1 MENEDD
7 NGDNYINYKYNDSSK
22 MIQQYSSSSSCPS
35 SAGLSSSS
43 SLSSS
48 TISSLQALDSFDK
61 TRCLYVVGYRFQEF
75 VEKLKEST
83 KISFQVIDESEYY
96 GIIHFECGMK
106 TNKIN
111 VINQTNGLGLKF
123 YASKRIRKQN
133 CLVELVQLGL
143 ALAEEKRNTNNNQI
157 KLFQRENNDVN
168 AISGDQQ
175 FENELFFEL
184 SHLLLMNLD
193 WGMSDLYSH
202 VMESSDYRKKVTA
215 AIVLS
220 SRESLF
226 KQILNSRQ
234 QYASVSAVV
243 NLPQQQQQ
251 QQQFSFVRNQEL
263 LVQASDNNQTEEC
276 IEKPIMQQ
284 TSDNEQQQLIQ
295 DSKQKQQQLYTQQQ
309 QLFSFLYQ
317 GQEYLQ
323 REEEEGEQMAGNEVV
338 SNSSNKSKNGKKLKS
353 PRPHISEQDHYYR
366 MEKGRNIQIGGS
378 KSKSR
383 SRSVTP
389 PHNVTTT
396 PKTQMFSQY

>member
-1 MENEDD
+1 MENEDG
-7 NGDNYINYKYNDSSK
+7 NGDSDISYKDNDSSQ
-22 MIQQYSSSSSCPS
+22 MMQSSFSCPS

-43 SLSSS
+43 SSSSSS
-48 TISSLQALDSFDK
+48 TMSSLQALDSFDK
-61 TRCLYVVGYRFQEF
+61 TRCLYVVGYRFKEF

-143 ALAEEKRNTNNNQI
+143 ALAEEKRNTSSSQTT
-157 KLFQRENNDVN
+157 KLLQKVNNDN
-168 AISGDQQ
+168 DNTISGDQQ

-184 SHLLLMNLD
+184 SNLLLMNLN

-202 VMESSDYRKKVTA
+202 VMESSDYRKKVMA

-220 SRESLF
+220 NREYLF

-234 QYASVSAVV
+234 QYASLPAVV
-243 NLPQQQQQ
+243 SLPQ

-263 LVQASDNNQTEEC
+263 TQLVENNKREES

-284 TSDNEQQQLIQ
+284 TSSIQSMDNVPSKKLIGFLFDISGSMEQSYTQLANQKGSHNYNSEETTRYHTVISLLERLIEEESLKNEEFFSLAFG
-295 DSKQKQQQLYTQQQ
+295 SKNQKQICDLVALLLVKKSLDVKDSQRI
-309 QLFSFLYQ
+309 FFFFLYNMV
-317 GQEYLQ
+317 ELF
-323 REEEEGEQMAGNEVV
+323 
-338 SNSSNKSKNGKKLKS
+338 K
-353 PRPHISEQDHYYR
+353 
-366 MEKGRNIQIGGS
+366 
-378 KSKSR
+378 
-383 SRSVTP
+383 
-389 PHNVTTT
+389 
-396 PKTQMFSQY
+396 